1 LKNSKVYKPKLSFKN
16 KRGEFMYQKRRP
28 NFFEKILLL
37 VGVILI
43 IVGYGLMH
51 NRIVADGV
59 LTWQAIQAVFTWLVL
74 VVLVILLAVNENMKE
89 ELKVIAERQLSEIR
103 LLTGSAKTKI
113 LGKAKKTKRKK

>member
-1 LKNSKVYKPKLSFKN
+1 
-16 KRGEFMYQKRRP
+16 MYQKRRP